1 MRVLCGIKGGY
12 PVRTFEGK
20 ILLPNALVR
29 AARIPGIM
37 KLQPFRALR
46 PTPEAAAT
54 VASVPYDVVDRSE
67 AAAIAADDPL
77 SFLHVVRAEIDF
89 PADVSD
95 YDDCVYQRARENLD
109 RLRADGVLIQDDEP
123 CFYAYRLNH
132 QGHTQIGIV
141 GCVHIDDYENNV
153 IKKHEKTT
161 TVKENDRTRH
171 ILELN
176 ADAEPVLLTF
186 RANDLITQELEKASQ
201 GKPLY
206 DFTAD
211 DGVQH
216 TVWQIKNTDTLAAEF
231 AKVPACYVADG
242 HHRCASAWRA
252 GCELRNEA
260 EVVTGNEEY
269 HWFPAV
275 LFASD
280 QLNILPYNRLVTDLG
295 ELDGPAFLAQLA
307 EIGQLTPGNGTPQLP
322 YHFGFYVDGSW
333 HELALDPQTIDQDD
347 PIRSLDA
354 YLLQERVFEALLG
367 ISDPRTD
374 PRLRFVGGIR
384 GTKELEARVD
394 AGKAAIAIAMVA
406 TTVDQLLT
414 VADAG
419 AVMPPK
425 STWFEPKLRSGLF
438 VHLLD
443 EEPSHA
449 LDSTSALPT

>member
-1 MRVLCGIKGGY
+1 
-12 PVRTFEGK
+12 
-20 ILLPNALVR
+20 
-29 AARIPGIM
+29 M

-46 PTPEAAAT
+46 PTPDAVAT

-67 AAAIAADDPL
+67 ATAIAAEDPL

-109 RLRADGVLIQDDEP
+109 RLRAEGVLIQDDEP
-123 CFYAYRLNH
+123 RFYAYRLNH

-141 GCVHIDDYENNV
+141 GCVHIDDYGNNI

-186 RANDLITQELEKASQ
+186 KANDAISKALEMASQ
-201 GKPLY
+201 GTPLY
-206 DFTAD
+206 NFTAD

-216 TVWQIKNTDTLAAEF
+216 TVWPIENADDLTAEF

-252 GCELRNEA
+252 GCERRDQA

-280 QLNILPYNRLVTDLG
+280 ELNILPYNRLVTDLG
-295 ELDGPAFLAQLA
+295 EMDGPTFLARLA
-307 EIGQLTPGNGTPQLP
+307 EIGKLTPGSGAPQTSG
-322 YHFGFYVDGSW
+322 HFGFYVDGSW
-333 HELALDPQTIDQDD
+333 HELAIDPQTIDQDD
-347 PIRSLDA
+347 PIKSLDA

-374 PRLRFVGGIR
+374 PRLRFVGGSR
-384 GTKELEARVD
+384 GTEELEARVN

-406 TTVDQLLT
+406 TTVDQLLA
-414 VADAG
+414 VADADEI
-419 AVMPPK
+419 MPPK

-443 EEPSHA
+443 EEPSQKA
-449 LDSTSALPT
+449 DSKTPIPT